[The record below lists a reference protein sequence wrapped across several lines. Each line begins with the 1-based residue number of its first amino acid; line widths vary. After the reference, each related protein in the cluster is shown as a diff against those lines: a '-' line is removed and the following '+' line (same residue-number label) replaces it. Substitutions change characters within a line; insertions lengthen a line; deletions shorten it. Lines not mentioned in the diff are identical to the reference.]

1 MKRRVLSSCML
12 IAASAML
19 PQVSVAQADPTCCPE
34 GEACPPEW
42 WPAGLPFPDDCIVH
56 PPLVRISAE
65 EAFEAYQ
72 AQELDGQ
79 PGVMMIDVRTPEE
92 VYWVGAPAQVN
103 LVELAN
109 GDAVVPDGFK
119 ALLQPHPS
127 RNQPHQIEVSI
138 DGKAKRLSTAEVVSA
153 DLTPIA
159 YNVPVEYVDPMSGT
173 VTLNPAF
180 GMSTDALVA
189 DFAESSPVGLS
200 SVVFFCRSG
209 QRSSVGCYYK
219 YCPFSLMDP
228 ALTAYEVEATDQHG
242 NEVNGLGGFE
252 STAADNRYLG
262 YRGFPGRV
270 TDGVLATGSVSFKDL
285 GLPIVIGQAPMTVL
299 DDLLALP
306 WASRVE

>member
-180 GMSTDALVA
+180 GMSGCPGCRLRRELPGW
-189 DFAESSPVGLS
+189 AE
-200 SVVFFCRSG
+200 
-209 QRSSVGCYYK
+209 QRRLLL
-219 YCPFSLMDP
+219 PQRP
-228 ALTAYEVEATDQHG
+228 ALIGGLLLQVLSILADGSRSHG
-242 NEVNGLGGFE
+242 L
-252 STAADNRYLG
+252 
-262 YRGFPGRV
+262 
-270 TDGVLATGSVSFKDL
+270 
-285 GLPIVIGQAPMTVL
+285 
-299 DDLLALP
+299 
-306 WASRVE
+306 